1 MTSMR
6 LKKKRRKKKK
16 KIWGGAYCYYLNILH
31 LGVILLWSEK
41 YFGMVTLLLCK
52 AVLGK
57 EALPLGAAYYFKVQ
71 NTGLDHNMLLWI
83 TLQCFDKLDCLLGGS
98 KALELDG
105 REWFNR
111 HKYLQW
117 STAEWINFEQSWITV
132 ELTSKT
138 VLKCCRVVIEMF
150 YKVTEVLQK
159 CIKW

>member
-1 MTSMR
+1 MR
-6 LKKKRRKKKK
+6 FKKIKKKK

-83 TLQCFDKLDCLLGGS
+83 TLQCFGAAKP
-98 KALELDG
+98 
-105 REWFNR
+105 WN
-111 HKYLQW
+111 
-117 STAEWINFEQSWITV
+117 STEENDFIDTNI
-132 ELTSKT
+132 
-138 VLKCCRVVIEMF
+138 C
-150 YKVTEVLQK
+150 TEVLQNDF
-159 CIKW
+159 ILS

>member
-1 MTSMR
+1 MGRS
-6 LKKKRRKKKK
+6 
-16 KIWGGAYCYYLNILH
+16 
-31 LGVILLWSEK
+31 ILLLFEHIA
-41 YFGMVTLLLCK
+41 FGGDIALEWKILWDGHIASVQGSAWKGSIASWRSLL
-52 AVLGK
+52 
-57 EALPLGAAYYFKVQ
+57 FKVQ

>member
-1 MTSMR
+1 M
-6 LKKKRRKKKK
+6 K

-52 AVLGK
+52 AVLGR

-83 TLQCFDKLDCLLGGS
+83 TLQCFDKLYCLLGGS

-105 REWFNR
+105 RE
-111 HKYLQW
+111 
-117 STAEWINFEQSWITV
+117 
-132 ELTSKT
+132 
-138 VLKCCRVVIEMF
+138 
-150 YKVTEVLQK
+150 
-159 CIKW
+159 

>member
-1 MTSMR
+1 MGRS
-6 LKKKRRKKKK
+6 
-16 KIWGGAYCYYLNILH
+16 
-31 LGVILLWSEK
+31 ILLLFEHIAFGGDIALEWK

-52 AVLGK
+52 AVLGR
-57 EALPLGAAYYFKVQ
+57 EALPLGAAYYCKVQ
-71 NTGLDHNMLLWI
+71 NTGLDHNMLLLI
-83 TLQCFDKLDCLLGGS
+83 TLQGFDKLDCLLGGS
-98 KALELDG
+98 KALEFHG
-105 REWFNR
+105 RERFHR